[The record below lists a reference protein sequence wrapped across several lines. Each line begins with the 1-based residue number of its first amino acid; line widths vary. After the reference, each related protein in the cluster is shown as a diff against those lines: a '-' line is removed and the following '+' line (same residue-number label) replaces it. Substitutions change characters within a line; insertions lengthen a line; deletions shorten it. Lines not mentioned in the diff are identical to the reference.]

1 MTAADLP
8 PVADRILA
16 RLYAEAIAEDEARTN
31 AADHDACIEPHR
43 SADGYVDCDGRP
55 L

>member
-1 MTAADLP
+1 MTAEGLP

-16 RLYAEAIAEDEARTN
+16 RLHTEAIAEDEAR
-31 AADHDACIEPHR
+31 ADSADHDACIEPHR
-43 SADGYVDCDGRP
+43 SADGYVDCDGRA